1 VSLLPPIRKIKL
13 CYVTDRKALAGSAE
27 EQIRLLLEKMESAAR
42 AGVDWIQIREK
53 DLSGREVATLVNE
66 ALRRV
71 PKPCRV
77 LVNDRIDVACATGA
91 GGVHLGET
99 SLPVEETI
107 RLVRER
113 GFAADFLVGT
123 SAHSVELVR
132 AAEGNGANYV
142 IFGPVFATPSKAAF
156 GPPQGLQRLTEACRS
171 VAIPVIAIGGITMEN
186 ARDCVSAG
194 AGGIAGI
201 RLFQDSS
208 DLASMVQSLRES

>member
-1 VSLLPPIRKIKL
+1 LARL
-13 CYVTDRKALAGSAE
+13 VT
-27 EQIRLLLEKMESAAR
+27 
-42 AGVDWIQIREK
+42 
-53 DLSGREVATLVNE
+53 E

-77 LVNDRIDVACATGA
+77 LVNDRLDVACATGA
-91 GGVHLGET
+91 GGVHLGEMNW
-99 SLPVEETI
+99 PAEEAI

-113 GFAADFLVGT
+113 EFGGDFLVGT

-132 AAEGNGANYV
+132 AAEDNGANYV

-156 GPPQGLQRLTEACRS
+156 GPPQGLERLAEVSRS
-171 VAIPVIAIGGITMEN
+171 ASIPVIAIGGITVEN
-186 ARDCVSAG
+186 APDCVAAG

-201 RLFQDSS
+201 RLFQDNS